1 MIAPRLPDLN
11 STENEFHIVKNE
23 LKRQAIRKHHSLIIQ
38 RISRKDY
45 RQYFCGVYRTDNKEY
60 A

>member
-11 STENEFHIVKNE
+11 STENKFHIVKNE
-23 LKRQAIRKHHSLIIQ
+23 LKRQAIRKHI
-38 RISRKDY
+38 
-45 RQYFCGVYRTDNKEY
+45 T